1 MKRHVRAAF
10 CIFLFIV
17 FLDLCWIAPAPAGD
31 AKKAHTMT
39 KGLIETQVPVKRD
52 FTLTCPWFGRVESRE
67 TNRVKALT
75 DGEILAIKAPD
86 ETPVT
91 RGTLLFTL
99 GGPRVEG
106 RLKSLNAE
114 IAALRPRVLIARQN
128 VRLKKEAVAQKIA
141 KKETLLSA
149 EQALFTLQSS
159 LERMKLQ
166 LAVFRNSLKIRARM
180 DGLFTGRQVSKGQ
193 AVHTGDVLC
202 EIVPLK
208 SLRIVATLFP
218 PRGIRLKGCKVL
230 IHTAAGRDI
239 AASVATVL
247 PRHTRKGAAIIWIE
261 GKTVNHQFSPGETIS
276 GVLVTGVQKGL
287 MAIPVSAII
296 RDQDER
302 PFIFVKGPKGYIKR
316 PVKTG
321 PISGEWVGILSGLQE
336 KDQVVIHGGYEL
348 FYRHFNKIYKVAD

>member
-1 MKRHVRAAF
+1 M
-10 CIFLFIV
+10 
-17 FLDLCWIAPAPAGD
+17 DLCWITPVPAAD
-31 AKKAHTMT
+31 AKKAHPVT

-86 ETPVT
+86 ETPVIK
-91 RGTLLFTL
+91 GMLLFTL

-106 RLKSLNAE
+106 RLKFLNAE

-141 KKETLLSA
+141 KKETLLAA
-149 EQALFTLQSS
+149 EQALFTLQST

-166 LAVFRNSLKIRARM
+166 LAVFRNSLKIRAWM
-180 DGLFTGRQVSKGQ
+180 DGLFTGRRVSRGQ
-193 AVHTGDVLC
+193 EVQAGELLC

-218 PRGIRLKGCKVL
+218 PQGTRLKGCKAL
-230 IHTAAGRDI
+230 IHTSTGRDT

-247 PRHTRKGAAIIWIE
+247 PRHTRKGAALIWIE
-261 GKTVNHQFSPGETIS
+261 GEAVNRQFSPGEPVS
-276 GVLVTGVQKGL
+276 GVLVTGIQKGL
-287 MAIPVSAII
+287 MAVPVSAII
-296 RDQDER
+296 RDQNER

-321 PISGEWVGILSGLQE
+321 PVSGEWVGIFSGIHE
-336 KDQVVIHGGYEL
+336 TDQVVIHGGYEL